1 MRRPSNQD
9 MWLGFDLAAFEGLFL
24 ERSSEKSATV
34 NGEERCRVLWRET
47 LTTDVAK
54 VSNDTPTYQTAQHVL
69 TPKVCSRLCMI
80 SVKTDIPNVVVPGT
94 QLWAQKLERLL
105 TSCLEGSFNQ
115 VVCVREVKGI

>member
-1 MRRPSNQD
+1 

-80 SVKTDIPNVVVPGT
+80 SVKTDNPNVVMPGT

-105 TSCLEGSFNQ
+105 TSCLEGSSNQ

>member
-1 MRRPSNQD
+1 MERRD
-9 MWLGFDLAAFEGLFL
+9 AEFYG
-24 ERSSEKSATV
+24 EK
-34 NGEERCRVLWRET
+34 

-80 SVKTDIPNVVVPGT
+80 SVKTDIPNVVMPGT

-105 TSCLEGSFNQ
+105 TSCLEGSSNQ